1 MLQNLFSHENCHI
14 QNLEMEELEIN
25 DNRSRDLIE
34 AVTKLKI
41 LFTFDFSNNQ
51 LPNLMTESIAI
62 MCN

>member
-1 MLQNLFSHENCHI
+1 
-14 QNLEMEELEIN
+14 MEELEIN

-34 AVTKLKI
+34 AVTKLKV